1 MSKIEHKP
9 GYIYVYPCIQGNLK
23 NLSKIGVTDDFKERM
38 AQHVRTPYQGFTCFL
53 NFSNR
58 KPIAT
63 AFRVKYMD
71 VADDLVKNY
80 FSKDYQ
86 IAARIEV
93 YNINYNVAIQELY
106 NLLYDNNEYIDLI
119 EDGVTDYSF
128 LVLKDE
134 VKVDTRKEIFESLR
148 DKILSKYN
156 GNLPDELMLL
166 LRDKEEYKDHC
177 SSHYKTGNFVEF
189 RDGYILD
196 ICVSKPSRFL
206 LLNKLQELLE
216 RK

>member
-9 GYIYVYPCIQGNLK
+9 GYIYIYPCIQGNLK

-63 AFRVKYMD
+63 AFRVNHMD

-80 FSKDYQ
+80 FSAGYQ
-86 IAARIEV
+86 IAARIEA

-106 NLLYDNNEYIDLI
+106 NLLYDNDEYIELI

-128 LVLKDE
+128 LKDDGE
-134 VKVDTRKEIFESLR
+134 SLVDTSKSSFERIKQAL
-148 DKILSKYN
+148 LSKYDDVPTK
-156 GNLPDELMLL
+156 LFKL
-166 LRDKEEYKDHC
+166 LRTKDDIQSKC
-177 SSHYKTGNFVEF
+177 PSHLRYGNYVEF
-189 RDGYILD
+189 PNDMILD
-196 ICVSKPSRFL
+196 LNFDKAGRIDILTQLSDL
-206 LLNKLQELLE
+206 L
-216 RK
+216 

>member
-1 MSKIEHKP
+1 
-9 GYIYVYPCIQGNLK
+9 
-23 NLSKIGVTDDFKERM
+23 M

-63 AFRVKYMD
+63 AFRVNHMD

-86 IAARIEV
+86 IASIEV

-106 NLLYDNNEYIDLI
+106 NLLSDNNEYIELI

-134 VKVDTRKEIFESLR
+134 VKVDTRKEVFESLR
-148 DKILSKYN
+148 DKLLSKYN
-156 GNLPDELMLL
+156 DNLPDELMLL
-166 LRDKEEYKDHC
+166 LRDKEEYEAHC

-196 ICVSKPSRFL
+196 ICVSKPSRSL
-206 LLNKLQELLE
+206 LLCKLQELLE
-216 RK
+216 EK